1 MADDDDKKKPPA
13 KDGGDDDLGDA
24 GKKALDAERSARRDA
39 EKQLKEL
46 RDELQG
52 LKDKDKGDAEKLTD
66 RITAAEKRADDAEAK
81 VVRLE
86 VATSKGLNAAQAKR
100 LVGAT
105 KEELEADADEL
116 LKTFKPA
123 GDGDGDERKGG
134 PQRKPSEDLR
144 GGGDPTSEPGETNPT
159 KLAESVPRL

>member
-66 RITAAEKRADDAEAK
+66 RITAAEKRADDA
-81 VVRLE
+81 
-86 VATSKGLNAAQAKR
+86 
-100 LVGAT
+100 
-105 KEELEADADEL
+105 DADEL